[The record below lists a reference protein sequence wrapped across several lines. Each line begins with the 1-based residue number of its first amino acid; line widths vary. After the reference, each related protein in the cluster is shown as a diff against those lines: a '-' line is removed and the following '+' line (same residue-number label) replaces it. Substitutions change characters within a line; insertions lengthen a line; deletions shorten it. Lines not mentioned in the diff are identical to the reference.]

1 MNEEDLR
8 RYIEFTKSLLGQLHG
23 NLEYSWFF
31 ESFNMEI
38 VNTYFQNGNS
48 PITFDK
54 FQSVT
59 ESDVSRIKAYLN
71 FIDKKALN
79 YGKVFY
85 RNILDNNLKKEL
97 IADFKE
103 MKIALKNDNLIE
115 FGRRLSLQLENI
127 FNFSLHNLD
136 VHNLILS
143 NPTFYRSV
151 TPNWPKYRGKP
162 FNFYNSFFKRNR
174 STNQDEPVELSRVS
188 FNTKSIFL
196 TIYFNYQVN
205 TRNIKDI
212 YFLRNKGSHRDQLSQ
227 NEQQRLDQIL
237 TEFDK
242 NYSYYHKVLF
252 DVVNG
257 IPNIR

>member
-8 RYIEFTKSLLGQLHG
+8 RHIEFTKSLLGQLQG
-23 NLEYSWFF
+23 NRDYSWFF
-31 ESFNMEI
+31 ESFYHEI
-38 VNTYFQNGNS
+38 VNGFFQNGNT
-48 PITFDK
+48 PLVMDK
-54 FQSVT
+54 FQNIT

-85 RNILDNNLKKEL
+85 QNISDTNLKMEL
-97 IADFKE
+97 ITDFKE

-127 FNFSLHNLD
+127 FNFSLNNLD

-143 NPTFYRSV
+143 DPTFYRSV
-151 TPNWPKYRGKP
+151 TPPWPRDP

-174 STNQDEPVELSRVS
+174 NTNQDEPVELSRVS

-196 TIYFNYQVN
+196 LIHFNYQVN
-205 TRNIKDI
+205 SKNIKDI

-227 NEQQRLDQIL
+227 NDQQILDRIL

-242 NYSYYHKVLF
+242 NYSFYYKVLF
-252 DVVNG
+252 DIVNG